1 MKTQFDSNKRVVSV
15 ENLKAMCAHVS
26 GMCHTYKVTS
36 VSRSRVHVTYSNPD
50 EYGQDHP
57 MTAVYPCYP
66 SNAPANRDDADNPC
80 VVLDILRVLNDNWD
94 GEGWQAFDLLHD
106 CPTLWRVPHTGKWRS
121 HRQLRKD
128 GDDRNVHSDTDTCT
142 VCDLPE
148 AS

>member
-1 MKTQFDSNKRVVSV
+1 MKTQFDRLERVVSV

-26 GMCHTYKVTS
+26 GTCRTYKVTS

-66 SNAPANRDDADNPC
+66 SNAPANPDDADNPC

-94 GEGWQAFDLLHD
+94 GEGWQAFDLLHC
-106 CPTLWRVPHTGKWRS
+106 CPSL
-121 HRQLRKD
+121 
-128 GDDRNVHSDTDTCT
+128 
-142 VCDLPE
+142 
-148 AS
+148 